1 MVSPEVFWF
10 PYENSVRPR
19 KPRMTVHSSPLRL
32 PILSSPAT
40 EGSLVQRLIGSRGR
54 RALKPRGHQILVRG
68 PCGSGAGLPDP
79 TGGRATAFWRPDK
92 AAPPAGSRLRVRGG
106 RNLVRSVFLQ
116 RSAVQLWVARPDGR
130 TISHRCAFPGA
141 EGVRS
146 LIDHQPLARLS
157 RLPPTN

>member
-1 MVSPEVFWF
+1 
-10 PYENSVRPR
+10 
-19 KPRMTVHSSPLRL
+19 MTIHSSPPRL

-106 RNLVRSVFLQ
+106 RNLVSVF
-116 RSAVQLWVARPDGR
+116 RSGFLRRSDVQLWAD
-130 TISHRCAFPGA
+130 SAA
-141 EGVRS
+141 
-146 LIDHQPLARLS
+146 LS
-157 RLPPTN
+157 RFPVKRWRLRYQNRRFRAARDRGLGGGGGLSFFFTAGLGAKVTTS